1 MSMSIEDHS
10 DGGGGIMNSNKKA
23 NNNTETDNYD
33 FELRPEDIGLL
44 QLSDSFFPTG
54 MYTMSNGLEA
64 LFYSEKKKLISNP
77 DDLLNLIKTFIENQ
91 IGPADCAALG
101 VAYEQ
106 IIKNNLSKL
115 IEVDNII
122 FSMKLVE
129 EIRNASSRS
138 GTQLLRCVASFVT
151 DHTLM
156 NEYLKAVSSKKATGV
171 FPVALAVSAHS
182 LGIPRNK
189 AALIML
195 YGFTVSMVGAALRM
209 GMLQHFDGQM
219 IIHRLRNTLVS
230 TIRSNIDRPLTGI
243 WQFAPGIDLI
253 QISHEKMLS
262 KMFIT

>member
-1 MSMSIEDHS
+1 MKKKKNNKNE
-10 DGGGGIMNSNKKA
+10 SNRE
-23 NNNTETDNYD
+23 TESKNNYD

-64 LFYSEKKKLISNP
+64 LFYSREKKLIANP
-77 DDLLNLIKTFIENQ
+77 DVLLNLLKVYIENQ
-91 IGPADCAALG
+91 IGPADCTALG
-101 VAYEQ
+101 AAYEQ
-106 IIKNNLSKL
+106 IIKNNVPKL

-122 FSMKLVE
+122 FSMKLIE

-138 GTQLLRCVASFVT
+138 GTQLLRCVGSFIT
-151 DHTLM
+151 DDKLL

-171 FPVALAVSAHS
+171 FPVAMAVSAHS
-182 LGIPRNK
+182 LGIARNK

-219 IIHRLRNTLVS
+219 IIHRLRDVLVT
-230 TIRSNIDRPLTGI
+230 TIRSNINRPLTGI

-253 QISHEKMLS
+253 QISHEKMPS

>member
-1 MSMSIEDHS
+1 MDNECLMSRKDKTNTT
-10 DGGGGIMNSNKKA
+10 NSEMK
-23 NNNTETDNYD
+23 NYD

-64 LFYSEKKKLISNP
+64 IFYGNKKLITNP
-77 DDLLNLIKTFIENQ
+77 MDLLNLLKVYIENQ
-91 IGPADCAALG
+91 IGPADCTALG
-101 VAYEQ
+101 AAYDQ
-106 IIKNNLSKL
+106 IVKDNLPKL
-115 IEVDNII
+115 IEVDNLI

-129 EIRNASSRS
+129 EIRSASSRS
-138 GTQLLRCVASFVT
+138 GTQLLRCVGSFVT
-151 DHTLM
+151 DHLIM
-156 NEYLKAVSSKKATGV
+156 NGYLKAISAKKATGV

-195 YGFTVSMVGAALRM
+195 YGFTVSMVGAALRL
-209 GMLQHFDGQM
+209 GVLQHFDGQM
-219 IIHRLRNTLVS
+219 IIHQLRNTLIS
-230 TIRSNIDRPLTGI
+230 TIKSNIDRPLTGI

-253 QISHEKMLS
+253 QISHEKMIS

>member
-1 MSMSIEDHS
+1 M
-10 DGGGGIMNSNKKA
+10 KK
-23 NNNTETDNYD
+23 NNNNNNKDESNRETESKNNYD

-64 LFYSEKKKLISNP
+64 LFYSKEKKLIANP
-77 DDLLNLIKTFIENQ
+77 DVLLNLLRVYIENQ
-91 IGPADCAALG
+91 IGPADCTALG
-101 VAYEQ
+101 AAYEQ
-106 IIKNNLSKL
+106 IIKNNIPKI

-122 FSMKLVE
+122 FSMKLIE

-138 GTQLLRCVASFVT
+138 GTQLLRCVGSFIT
-151 DHTLM
+151 DNRLL

-171 FPVALAVSAHS
+171 FPVAMAVSAHS

-209 GMLQHFDGQM
+209 GILQHFDGQM
-219 IIHRLRNTLVS
+219 IIHRLRDVLVT
-230 TIRSNIDRPLTGI
+230 TIRSNINRPLTGI

-253 QISHEKMLS
+253 QISHEKMPS

>member
-1 MSMSIEDHS
+1 LSRKSKIE
-10 DGGGGIMNSNKKA
+10 
-23 NNNTETDNYD
+23 NTDPELKNYD

-64 LFYSEKKKLISNP
+64 LFYSNRKSIANP
-77 DDLLNLIKTFIENQ
+77 MDLLSLLKVYIENQ

-101 VAYEQ
+101 AAYKQ
-106 IIKNNLSKL
+106 IVKNNLPKL

-122 FSMKLVE
+122 FSMKLIE

-138 GTQLLRCVASFVT
+138 GTQLLRCVGSFVT
-151 DHTLM
+151 EHPVM
-156 NEYLKAVSSKKATGV
+156 NGYLKAVSSKKATGV

-195 YGFTVSMVGAALRM
+195 YGFTVSMVGAALRL
-209 GMLQHFDGQM
+209 GVLQHFDGQM
-219 IIHRLRNTLVS
+219 IIHQLRNTLVS
-230 TIRSNIDRPLTGI
+230 TIISNIDRPLTGI

-253 QISHEKMLS
+253 QISHENMQS

>member
-1 MSMSIEDHS
+1 MSRKNKTNTA
-10 DGGGGIMNSNKKA
+10 NSEMK
-23 NNNTETDNYD
+23 NYD

-64 LFYSEKKKLISNP
+64 IFYGNKKAIANP
-77 DDLLNLIKTFIENQ
+77 MDLLNLLKVYIENQ
-91 IGPADCAALG
+91 IGPADCTALG
-101 VAYEQ
+101 AAYEL
-106 IIKNNLSKL
+106 IVKNNLPKL
-115 IEVDNII
+115 IEVDNLI

-138 GTQLLRCVASFVT
+138 GTQLLRCVGSFVT
-151 DHTLM
+151 DHLIM
-156 NEYLKAVSSKKATGV
+156 NGYLKAISAKKATGV

-189 AALIML
+189 VALIML
-195 YGFTVSMVGAALRM
+195 YGFTVSMVGAALRL
-209 GMLQHFDGQM
+209 GILQHFDGQM
-219 IIHRLRNTLVS
+219 IIHQLRNTLVS
-230 TIRSNIDRPLTGI
+230 TIKSNIDRPLTGI

>member
-1 MSMSIEDHS
+1 MSRKNKTNTA
-10 DGGGGIMNSNKKA
+10 NSEMK
-23 NNNTETDNYD
+23 NYD

-64 LFYSEKKKLISNP
+64 IFYGNKKAIANP
-77 DDLLNLIKTFIENQ
+77 MDLLNLLKVYIENQ
-91 IGPADCAALG
+91 IGPADCTALG
-101 VAYEQ
+101 AAYEL
-106 IIKNNLSKL
+106 IVKNNLPKL
-115 IEVDNII
+115 IEVDNLI

-138 GTQLLRCVASFVT
+138 GTQLLRCVGSFVT
-151 DHTLM
+151 DHLIM
-156 NEYLKAVSSKKATGV
+156 NGYLKAISAKKATGV

-189 AALIML
+189 VALIMM
-195 YGFTVSMVGAALRM
+195 YGFTVSMVGAALRL
-209 GMLQHFDGQM
+209 GILQHFDGQM
-219 IIHRLRNTLVS
+219 IIHQLRNTLVS
-230 TIRSNIDRPLTGI
+230 TIKSNIDRPLTGI

>member
-1 MSMSIEDHS
+1 MSRKNKTNTA
-10 DGGGGIMNSNKKA
+10 NSEMK
-23 NNNTETDNYD
+23 NYD

-64 LFYSEKKKLISNP
+64 IFYGNKKAIANP
-77 DDLLNLIKTFIENQ
+77 MDLLNLLKVYIENQ
-91 IGPADCAALG
+91 IGPADCTALG
-101 VAYEQ
+101 AAYEQ
-106 IIKNNLSKL
+106 IVKNNLPKL
-115 IEVDNII
+115 IEVDNLI

-138 GTQLLRCVASFVT
+138 GTQLLRCVGSFVT
-151 DHTLM
+151 DHLIM
-156 NEYLKAVSSKKATGV
+156 NGYLKAISAKKATGV

-189 AALIML
+189 VALIML
-195 YGFTVSMVGAALRM
+195 YGFTVSMVGAALRL
-209 GMLQHFDGQM
+209 GILQHFDGQM
-219 IIHRLRNTLVS
+219 IIHQLRNTLVS
-230 TIRSNIDRPLTGI
+230 TIKSNIDRPLTGI

>member
-1 MSMSIEDHS
+1 MHGDYLMSRKNKTNTA
-10 DGGGGIMNSNKKA
+10 NSEMK
-23 NNNTETDNYD
+23 NYD

-64 LFYSEKKKLISNP
+64 IFYGNKKAIANP
-77 DDLLNLIKTFIENQ
+77 MDLLNLLKVYIENQ
-91 IGPADCAALG
+91 IGPADCTALG
-101 VAYEQ
+101 AAYEL
-106 IIKNNLSKL
+106 IVKNNLPKL
-115 IEVDNII
+115 IEVDNLI

-138 GTQLLRCVASFVT
+138 GTQLLRCVGSFVT
-151 DHTLM
+151 DHLIM
-156 NEYLKAVSSKKATGV
+156 NGYLKAISAKKATGV

-189 AALIML
+189 VALIML
-195 YGFTVSMVGAALRM
+195 YGFTVSMVGAALRL
-209 GMLQHFDGQM
+209 GILQHFDGQM
-219 IIHRLRNTLVS
+219 IIHQLRNTLVS
-230 TIRSNIDRPLTGI
+230 TIKSNIDRPLTGI

>member
-1 MSMSIEDHS
+1 MSHKKKIE
-10 DGGGGIMNSNKKA
+10 
-23 NNNTETDNYD
+23 NTDSELKNYD

-64 LFYSEKKKLISNP
+64 LFYGNRKAIANP
-77 DDLLNLIKTFIENQ
+77 MDLLNLLKVYIENQ
-91 IGPADCAALG
+91 IGPADCTALG
-101 VAYEQ
+101 AAYEQ
-106 IIKNNLSKL
+106 IVNNNLTKL
-115 IEVDNII
+115 IEVDHII

-138 GTQLLRCVASFVT
+138 GTQLLRCVGSFVT
-151 DHTLM
+151 DHSIM
-156 NEYLKAVSSKKATGV
+156 NGYLKAISAKRATGV
-171 FPVALAVSAHS
+171 FPVALAVSSHS

-195 YGFTVSMVGAALRM
+195 YGFTVSMVGAALRL

-219 IIHRLRNTLVS
+219 IIHQLRNTLVS

>member
-1 MSMSIEDHS
+1 M
-10 DGGGGIMNSNKKA
+10 KKK
-23 NNNTETDNYD
+23 NNNKNESNRETESKNNYD

-54 MYTMSNGLEA
+54 MYAMSNGLEA
-64 LFYSEKKKLISNP
+64 LFYSKEKKVIANP
-77 DDLLNLIKTFIENQ
+77 DVLLSLLKVYIENQ
-91 IGPADCAALG
+91 IGPADCTALG
-101 VAYEQ
+101 AAYEQ
-106 IIKNNLSKL
+106 IIKNNIPKL

-122 FSMKLVE
+122 FSMKLIE

-138 GTQLLRCVASFVT
+138 GTQLLRCVGSFIT
-151 DHTLM
+151 DDKLL

-171 FPVALAVSAHS
+171 FPVAMAVSAHS

-219 IIHRLRNTLVS
+219 IIHRLRDVLVT

-253 QISHEKMLS
+253 QISHEKMPS

>member
-1 MSMSIEDHS
+1 M
-10 DGGGGIMNSNKKA
+10 KKK
-23 NNNTETDNYD
+23 NNNRNENNRETESKNNYD

-64 LFYSEKKKLISNP
+64 LFYSKEKKLIANP
-77 DDLLNLIKTFIENQ
+77 DVLLNLLKVYIENQ
-91 IGPADCAALG
+91 IGPADCTALG
-101 VAYEQ
+101 AAYEQ
-106 IIKNNLSKL
+106 IIKNNIPKL

-122 FSMKLVE
+122 FSMKLIE

-138 GTQLLRCVASFVT
+138 GTQLLRCVGSFIT
-151 DHTLM
+151 DDKLL

-171 FPVALAVSAHS
+171 FPVAMAVSAHS

-219 IIHRLRNTLVS
+219 IIHRLRDVLVT
-230 TIRSNIDRPLTGI
+230 TIRSNINRPLTGI

-253 QISHEKMLS
+253 QISHEIMPS

>member
-1 MSMSIEDHS
+1 MKKKKNNKNE
-10 DGGGGIMNSNKKA
+10 SNRE
-23 NNNTETDNYD
+23 TESKNNYD
-33 FELRPEDIGLL
+33 FELRPEDIGFL

-64 LFYSEKKKLISNP
+64 LFYSKEKKLIANP
-77 DDLLNLIKTFIENQ
+77 DGLLNLLKVYIENQ
-91 IGPADCAALG
+91 IGPADCTALG
-101 VAYEQ
+101 AAYEQ
-106 IIKNNLSKL
+106 IIKNNIPKL

-138 GTQLLRCVASFVT
+138 GTQLLRCVGSFIT
-151 DHTLM
+151 DDKLL

-171 FPVALAVSAHS
+171 FPVAMAVSAHS

-219 IIHRLRNTLVS
+219 IIHRLGDVLVT

-253 QISHEKMLS
+253 QISHEKMPS

>member
-1 MSMSIEDHS
+1 MSRKNKINTP
-10 DGGGGIMNSNKKA
+10 NSEMK
-23 NNNTETDNYD
+23 NYD

-64 LFYSEKKKLISNP
+64 IFYGNKKAIANP
-77 DDLLNLIKTFIENQ
+77 MDLLNLLKVYIENQ
-91 IGPADCAALG
+91 IGPADCTALG
-101 VAYEQ
+101 AAYEQ
-106 IIKNNLSKL
+106 IVKNNLPKL

-122 FSMKLVE
+122 FSMKLIE

-138 GTQLLRCVASFVT
+138 GTQLLRCVGSFVP
-151 DHTLM
+151 DHSIM
-156 NEYLKAVSSKKATGV
+156 NGYLKAISVKKATGV
-171 FPVALAVSAHS
+171 FPVALAVAAHS

-189 AALIML
+189 SALIML
-195 YGFTVSMVGAALRM
+195 YGFTVSMVGAALRL
-209 GMLQHFDGQM
+209 GILQHFDGQM

-230 TIRSNIDRPLTGI
+230 TIKSNIDRPLTGI

>member
-1 MSMSIEDHS
+1 MEPDI
-10 DGGGGIMNSNKKA
+10 
-23 NNNTETDNYD
+23 YD

-54 MYTMSNGLEA
+54 MYTMSNGLEF
-64 LFYSEKKKLISNP
+64 LFYSKRELIGNP
-77 DDLLNLIKTFIENQ
+77 EDLLNLMKVYIECQ
-91 IGPADCAALG
+91 LGPADCTALG

-106 IIKNNLSKL
+106 VEKKNISNLL
-115 IEVDNII
+115 EVDRVI
-122 FSMKLVE
+122 FSMKLIE

-138 GTQLLRCVASFVT
+138 GTQLLRCVGSFVT
-151 DHTLM
+151 DHSIM
-156 NEYLKAVSSKKATGV
+156 NEYLKAISSRRATGV

-195 YGFTVSMVGAALRM
+195 YGFTVSMVGAALRL
-209 GMLQHFDGQM
+209 GMLQHFDGQRV
-219 IIHRLRNTLVS
+219 IHQLRSTLVD
-230 TIRSNIDRPLTGI
+230 TIKYNIDRPLTGM

-253 QISHEKMLS
+253 QISHEKMTS

>member
-1 MSMSIEDHS
+1 LNRKH
-10 DGGGGIMNSNKKA
+10 K
-23 NNNTETDNYD
+23 TESTDPELKNYD

-64 LFYSEKKKLISNP
+64 LFYGNRKSISSP
-77 DDLLNLIKTFIENQ
+77 MDLLNLLKVYIENQ
-91 IGPADCAALG
+91 IGPADCTALG
-101 VAYEQ
+101 AAFEQ
-106 IIKNNLSKL
+106 IVKNNLPKL

-122 FSMKLVE
+122 FSMKLIE

-138 GTQLLRCVASFVT
+138 GTQLLRCVGSFVT
-151 DHTLM
+151 EHSMM
-156 NEYLKAVSSKKATGV
+156 NGYLRAVSSKKATGV

-195 YGFTVSMVGAALRM
+195 YGFTVSMVGAALRL
-209 GMLQHFDGQM
+209 GVLQHFDGQM
-219 IIHRLRNTLVS
+219 IIHQLRNTLVN
-230 TIRSNIDRPLTGI
+230 TIKSNIDRPLTGI

>member
-1 MSMSIEDHS
+1 MIYKEKIE
-10 DGGGGIMNSNKKA
+10 
-23 NNNTETDNYD
+23 NTEPELKNYD

-64 LFYSEKKKLISNP
+64 LFYGNKKTIANP
-77 DDLLNLIKTFIENQ
+77 MDLLKLLKVYIENQ
-91 IGPADCAALG
+91 IGPADCTALG
-101 VAYEQ
+101 AAYEQ
-106 IIKNNLSKL
+106 VVKDNLSKV

-122 FSMKLVE
+122 FSMKLIE

-138 GTQLLRCVASFVT
+138 GTQLLRCVGSFVT
-151 DHTLM
+151 DHSVM
-156 NEYLKAVSSKKATGV
+156 NGYLKAISSKRATGV

-195 YGFTVSMVGAALRM
+195 YGFTVSMVGAALRL
-209 GMLQHFDGQM
+209 GVLQHFDGQM
-219 IIHRLRNTLVS
+219 IIHQLRNTLVS
-230 TIRSNIDRPLTGI
+230 TIRSNIDRPLNGI

-253 QISHEKMLS
+253 QISHEKMPS

>member
-1 MSMSIEDHS
+1 MKKKNNKNE
-10 DGGGGIMNSNKKA
+10 SNRE
-23 NNNTETDNYD
+23 TESKNNYD

-64 LFYSEKKKLISNP
+64 LFYSKEKKLIANP
-77 DDLLNLIKTFIENQ
+77 DVLLNLLKVYIENQ
-91 IGPADCAALG
+91 IGPADCTALG
-101 VAYEQ
+101 AAYEQ
-106 IIKNNLSKL
+106 IIKINVPKL

-122 FSMKLVE
+122 FSMKLIE

-138 GTQLLRCVASFVT
+138 GTQLLRCVGSFIT
-151 DHTLM
+151 DDRLL

-171 FPVALAVSAHS
+171 FPVAMAVSAHS
-182 LGIPRNK
+182 LGIARNK

-219 IIHRLRNTLVS
+219 IIHRLRDVLVT
-230 TIRSNIDRPLTGI
+230 TIRSNINRPLTGI

-253 QISHEKMLS
+253 QISHEKMPS

>member
-1 MSMSIEDHS
+1 MSRKTE
-10 DGGGGIMNSNKKA
+10 
-23 NNNTETDNYD
+23 NTDPGLKNYD

-64 LFYSEKKKLISNP
+64 LFYGNRKSIANP
-77 DDLLNLIKTFIENQ
+77 MDLLNLLKVYIENQ
-91 IGPADCAALG
+91 IGPADCTALG
-101 VAYEQ
+101 AAYEQ
-106 IIKNNLSKL
+106 IVKNNLPKL
-115 IEVDNII
+115 IEVDNLI
-122 FSMKLVE
+122 FSMKLIE

-138 GTQLLRCVASFVT
+138 GTQLLRCVGSFVT
-151 DHTLM
+151 EHSVM
-156 NEYLKAVSSKKATGV
+156 NGYLKAISSKKATGI

-195 YGFTVSMVGAALRM
+195 YGFTVSMVGAALRL
-209 GMLQHFDGQM
+209 GVLQHFDGQM
-219 IIHRLRNTLVS
+219 IIHQLRNTLVS

>member
-1 MSMSIEDHS
+1 MSRKNKIENIDFEL
-10 DGGGGIMNSNKKA
+10 KK
-23 NNNTETDNYD
+23 YD

-64 LFYSEKKKLISNP
+64 LFYGNRKAIANP
-77 DDLLNLIKTFIENQ
+77 MDLLDLLKVYIENQ
-91 IGPADCAALG
+91 IGPADCTALG
-101 VAYEQ
+101 AAYEQ
-106 IIKNNLSKL
+106 IVNNNLTKL
-115 IEVDNII
+115 IEVDHII

-138 GTQLLRCVASFVT
+138 GTQLLRCVGSFVT
-151 DHTLM
+151 DHSIM
-156 NEYLKAVSSKKATGV
+156 NEYLKAISAKRATGV
-171 FPVALAVSAHS
+171 FPVALAVSSHS

-195 YGFTVSMVGAALRM
+195 YGFTVSMVGAALRL
-209 GMLQHFDGQM
+209 GVLQHFDGQM
-219 IIHRLRNTLVS
+219 IIHQLRNTLVS
-230 TIRSNIDRPLTGI
+230 TISSNIDRPLTGI

-253 QISHEKMLS
+253 QISHERMLS

>member
-1 MSMSIEDHS
+1 LSRKNE
-10 DGGGGIMNSNKKA
+10 
-23 NNNTETDNYD
+23 TENIDSELKNYD

-64 LFYSEKKKLISNP
+64 LFYGNRKSIASP
-77 DDLLNLIKTFIENQ
+77 TDLLNLLKVYIENQ
-91 IGPADCAALG
+91 IGPADCTALG
-101 VAYEQ
+101 AAYGQ
-106 IIKNNLSKL
+106 VVKNNLTKL
-115 IEVDNII
+115 IEVDSII
-122 FSMKLVE
+122 FSMKLIE

-138 GTQLLRCVASFVT
+138 GTQLLRCVGSFVT
-151 DHTLM
+151 EHSVM
-156 NEYLKAVSSKKATGV
+156 NGYLKAISSKKATGV

-189 AALIML
+189 AALIMM
-195 YGFTVSMVGAALRM
+195 YGFTVSMVGAALRL
-209 GMLQHFDGQM
+209 GILQHFDGQM
-219 IIHRLRNTLVS
+219 IIHQLRNTLVS

>member
-1 MSMSIEDHS
+1 M
-10 DGGGGIMNSNKKA
+10 KKK
-23 NNNTETDNYD
+23 NNNKNESNRETESKNNYD

-64 LFYSEKKKLISNP
+64 LFYSKEKKLIAKP
-77 DDLLNLIKTFIENQ
+77 DVLLNLLKVFIENQ
-91 IGPADCAALG
+91 IGPADCTALG
-101 VAYEQ
+101 AAYEQ
-106 IIKNNLSKL
+106 IIKNNIPKL
-115 IEVDNII
+115 IEVDNVI
-122 FSMKLVE
+122 FSMKLIE

-138 GTQLLRCVASFVT
+138 GTQLLRCVGSFIT
-151 DHTLM
+151 DDKLL

-171 FPVALAVSAHS
+171 FPVAMAVSAHS
-182 LGIPRNK
+182 LGIARNK

-219 IIHRLRNTLVS
+219 IIHRLRDVLVT
-230 TIRSNIDRPLTGI
+230 TIRSNINRPLTGI

-253 QISHEKMLS
+253 QISHEKMPS

>member
-1 MSMSIEDHS
+1 MGSNNKIVENRESKLKDH
-10 DGGGGIMNSNKKA
+10 
-23 NNNTETDNYD
+23 E

-64 LFYSEKKKLISNP
+64 LFYSDKKAIANP
-77 DDLLNLIKTFIENQ
+77 MDLVNLLKVYIENQ
-91 IGPADCAALG
+91 IGPADCTALG
-101 VAYEQ
+101 AAYVEAE
-106 IIKNNLSKL
+106 KNDLSKV

-122 FSMKLVE
+122 FSMKLIE

-138 GTQLLRCVASFVT
+138 GTQLLRCVGSFVT
-151 DHTLM
+151 DHLVL
-156 NEYLKAVSSKKATGV
+156 NGYLKAISAKKATGA

-195 YGFTVSMVGAALRM
+195 YGFTVSVVGAALRL
-209 GMLQHFDGQM
+209 GLLQHFDGQM
-219 IIHRLRNTLVS
+219 IIHQLRDTLVGA
-230 TIRSNIDRPLTGI
+230 IRTNIDRPLTGI

-253 QISHEKMLS
+253 QISHERMIS

>member
-1 MSMSIEDHS
+1 MSRKNKTNTA
-10 DGGGGIMNSNKKA
+10 NSEMK
-23 NNNTETDNYD
+23 NYD

-64 LFYSEKKKLISNP
+64 IFYGNKKAIANP
-77 DDLLNLIKTFIENQ
+77 MDLLNLLKVYIENQ
-91 IGPADCAALG
+91 IGPADCTALG
-101 VAYEQ
+101 AAYEQ
-106 IIKNNLSKL
+106 IVKNNLPKL
-115 IEVDNII
+115 IEVDNLI

-138 GTQLLRCVASFVT
+138 GTQLLRCVGSFVT
-151 DHTLM
+151 DHLIM
-156 NEYLKAVSSKKATGV
+156 NGYLKAISAKKATGV

-189 AALIML
+189 VALIMM
-195 YGFTVSMVGAALRM
+195 YGFTVSMVGAALRL
-209 GMLQHFDGQM
+209 GILQHFDGQM
-219 IIHRLRNTLVS
+219 IIHQLRNTLVS
-230 TIRSNIDRPLTGI
+230 TIKSNIDRPLTGI

>member
-1 MSMSIEDHS
+1 LSRK
-10 DGGGGIMNSNKKA
+10 NK
-23 NNNTETDNYD
+23 TESQDPELKNYD

-64 LFYSEKKKLISNP
+64 LFYGNRKSISSP
-77 DDLLNLIKTFIENQ
+77 MDLLNLLRVYIENQ
-91 IGPADCAALG
+91 IGPADCTALG
-101 VAYEQ
+101 AAYEQ
-106 IIKNNLSKL
+106 IVKNNLPKL
-115 IEVDNII
+115 IEVDNVI
-122 FSMKLVE
+122 FSMKLIE

-138 GTQLLRCVASFVT
+138 GTQLLRCVGSFVT
-151 DHTLM
+151 EHSML
-156 NEYLKAVSSKKATGV
+156 NGYLKAVSSKKATGV

-195 YGFTVSMVGAALRM
+195 YGFTVSMVGAALRL

-219 IIHRLRNTLVS
+219 IIHQLRNTLVS
-230 TIRSNIDRPLTGI
+230 TIRSNIDRPMTSI

>member
-1 MSMSIEDHS
+1 MTHKEKIE
-10 DGGGGIMNSNKKA
+10 
-23 NNNTETDNYD
+23 NTETELKNYD

-64 LFYSEKKKLISNP
+64 LFYGNKKAIANP
-77 DDLLNLIKTFIENQ
+77 MDLLNLLKVYIENQ
-91 IGPADCAALG
+91 IGPADCTALG
-101 VAYEQ
+101 AAYEQ
-106 IIKNNLSKL
+106 IVKNNLPKL

-122 FSMKLVE
+122 FSMKLIE

-138 GTQLLRCVASFVT
+138 GTQLLRCVGSFVT
-151 DHTLM
+151 DNSVM
-156 NEYLKAVSSKKATGV
+156 NGYLKAISSKRATGV

-195 YGFTVSMVGAALRM
+195 YGFTVSMVGAALRL
-209 GMLQHFDGQM
+209 GVLQHFDGQM
-219 IIHRLRNTLVS
+219 IIHQLRNTLVG
-230 TIRSNIDRPLTGI
+230 TIRTNIDRPLTGI

-253 QISHEKMLS
+253 QISHEKMPS

>member
-1 MSMSIEDHS
+1 MSRKSKTE
-10 DGGGGIMNSNKKA
+10 NKDPELK
-23 NNNTETDNYD
+23 NYD

-64 LFYSEKKKLISNP
+64 LFYDNRKAIANP
-77 DDLLNLIKTFIENQ
+77 MDLLNLLKVYVENQ
-91 IGPADCAALG
+91 IGPADCTALG
-101 VAYEQ
+101 AAYER
-106 IIKNNLSKL
+106 IVKRNFSGV

-122 FSMKLVE
+122 YSMKLIE

-138 GTQLLRCVASFVT
+138 GTQLLRCVGSFVT
-151 DHTLM
+151 DHPIL
-156 NEYLKAVSSKKATGV
+156 NDYLKAISSKRATGV

-195 YGFTVSMVGAALRM
+195 YGFTVSMVGAALRL

-219 IIHRLRNTLVS
+219 IIHQLRNTLVR

-243 WQFAPGIDLI
+243 WQFAPGVDLI

>member
-1 MSMSIEDHS
+1 
-10 DGGGGIMNSNKKA
+10 MNRKNI
-23 NNNTETDNYD
+23 TESTDPELKNYD

-64 LFYSEKKKLISNP
+64 LFYGNRKSISSP
-77 DDLLNLIKTFIENQ
+77 MDLLNLLKVYIENQ
-91 IGPADCAALG
+91 IGPADCTALG
-101 VAYEQ
+101 AAFEQ
-106 IIKNNLSKL
+106 IVKNNLPKL

-122 FSMKLVE
+122 FSMKLIE

-138 GTQLLRCVASFVT
+138 GTQLLRCVGSFVT
-151 DHTLM
+151 EHSMM
-156 NEYLKAVSSKKATGV
+156 NGYLRAVSSKKATGV

-195 YGFTVSMVGAALRM
+195 YGFTVSMVGAALRL
-209 GMLQHFDGQM
+209 GVLQHFDGQM
-219 IIHRLRNTLVS
+219 IIHQLRNTLVN

>member
-1 MSMSIEDHS
+1 MKKKKNNKNE
-10 DGGGGIMNSNKKA
+10 SNRE
-23 NNNTETDNYD
+23 TESKNNYD

-64 LFYSEKKKLISNP
+64 LFYSKEKKLIANP
-77 DDLLNLIKTFIENQ
+77 DVLLNLLKVYIENQ
-91 IGPADCAALG
+91 IGPADCTALG
-101 VAYEQ
+101 AAYEQ
-106 IIKNNLSKL
+106 IIKNNVPKL

-122 FSMKLVE
+122 FSMKLIE

-138 GTQLLRCVASFVT
+138 GTQLLRCVGSFIT
-151 DHTLM
+151 DDKLL

-171 FPVALAVSAHS
+171 FPVAMAVSAHS
-182 LGIPRNK
+182 LGIARNK

-219 IIHRLRNTLVS
+219 IIHRLRDVLVT
-230 TIRSNIDRPLTGI
+230 TIRSNINRPLTGI

-253 QISHEKMLS
+253 QISHEKMPS

>member
-1 MSMSIEDHS
+1 MSHKNKIE
-10 DGGGGIMNSNKKA
+10 
-23 NNNTETDNYD
+23 NTDPELKNYD

-54 MYTMSNGLEA
+54 RYTMSTGLEA
-64 LFYSEKKKLISNP
+64 LFYGNRKSIANP
-77 DDLLNLIKTFIENQ
+77 MDLLSLLKVYIENQ
-91 IGPADCAALG
+91 IGPADCTALG
-101 VAYEQ
+101 AAYEQ
-106 IIKNNLSKL
+106 IVKNNLPKL

-122 FSMKLVE
+122 FSMKLIE

-138 GTQLLRCVASFVT
+138 GTQLLRCVGSFVT
-151 DHTLM
+151 EHPMM
-156 NEYLKAVSSKKATGV
+156 NGYLKAVSSKKATGV

-195 YGFTVSMVGAALRM
+195 YGFTVSMVGAALRL
-209 GMLQHFDGQM
+209 GVLQHFDGQM
-219 IIHRLRNTLVS
+219 IIHQLRNTLVS
-230 TIRSNIDRPLTGI
+230 TIRSNIDRPLIGI

-253 QISHEKMLS
+253 QISHENMQS